1 MSNETRSGYYSSK
14 SVVSYNGKK
23 KDFATWEEKWLA
35 KAKRKGYKEVVL
47 GTVPIADHF
56 DLMADDDD
64 AAKEVK
70 MNIRELNEFAYSDL
84 ILSMDTDKSGGKV
97 AFNIVKRSK
106 TREYPDGNV
115 AVAWQG
121 LKRKYAPNTAP
132 SLRKLQ
138 KQLYGAK
145 LKK

>member
-84 ILSMDTDKSGGKV
+84 T
-97 AFNIVKRSK
+97 
-106 TREYPDGNV
+106 
-115 AVAWQG
+115 AWI
-121 LKRKYAPNTAP
+121 RKNLEERLP
-132 SLRKLQ
+132 STS
-138 KQLYGAK
+138 
-145 LKK
+145 